1 MALAALAPLVAGLS
15 SIAPVMTGI
24 SGIVGAV
31 GAYQGQKHQAAQ
43 AKQQAEVGRMQ
54 ADQIDT
60 AYRDELSSTLSN
72 IQNIRAST
80 GAAAYSP
87 TGMALEEGQ
96 KKISDRNRTR
106 DVASKNMQA
115 TQLDKDAKFLKSSA
129 TASLFGGVAKSI
141 PAFFGK

>member
-1 MALAALAPLVAGLS
+1 MTGLELIAPLMSGL
-15 SIAPVMTGI
+15 
-24 SGIVGAV
+24 SGIVGAY
-31 GAYQGQKHQAAQ
+31 GASQGQKHQAAQ

-60 AYRDELSSTLSN
+60 AYRDELSSTISN

-80 GAAAYSP
+80 GAAAFSP

-106 DVASKNMQA
+106 DVASRNMQA

-141 PAFFGK
+141 PSFFGK

>member
-1 MALAALAPLVAGLS
+1 MAAMAILGPIMSGL
-15 SIAPVMTGI
+15 
-24 SGIVGAV
+24 SGIVGAYGV
-31 GAYQGQKHQAAQ
+31 SQGQKHQAAQ

-60 AYRDELSSTLSN
+60 AYRDELSSTISN

-80 GAAAYSP
+80 GAAAFSP

-106 DVASKNMQA
+106 DVASRNMQA

-141 PAFFGK
+141 PSFFGK

>member
-1 MALAALAPLVAGLS
+1 MTGLELIAPLMSGL
-15 SIAPVMTGI
+15 
-24 SGIVGAV
+24 SGIVGAY
-31 GAYQGQKHQAAQ
+31 GASQGQKYQAAQ

-72 IQNIRAST
+72 IKNIRAST

-96 KKISDRNRTR
+96 KKISDRNRIR

-115 TQLDKDAKFLKSSA
+115 TQLDKDAKFLRSSA
-129 TASLFGGVAKSI
+129 NASLFGGVAKSI
-141 PAFFGK
+141 PSFFGK